1 MSQKTD
7 SKVGRREFIGTAAAA
22 SAMII
27 KPELVWGTEKNSA
40 VRLGLLGCG
49 GRGTGVTSSFL
60 EHTGAVVTGLGDIF
74 ESQLTRAKERLD
86 KVSEKFGKPAVPE
99 ANLFKGHKAHE
110 GLFASSD
117 VDAVYIATPPYF
129 HPAQLEAAIAAGK
142 HTYLEK
148 PVGVDVPGCMTV
160 AELGKKADGKIS
172 LAVGFQIRK
181 ASAYVGMVE
190 RIHNGQMGMPVTG
203 LVNYFAS
210 ALRRPDTPGASPE
223 ERRLRNWVWDRVL
236 SGDIIVEQNIHVI
249 DVTNWVLDGHPVSA
263 CASGGRAGRLDDGD
277 CWSHFNAVY
286 NYPNDVHISFA
297 STQFGSSAWGVKMQ
311 YSGSHGVAEANYS
324 SPVRIDGD
332 NPWNA
337 PGIGKPED
345 VSQEDA
351 VTGRFAGALDDADPN
366 KQKSFIES
374 ITSGQYLN
382 EAQQGADSAL
392 TAILGREAAYQGK
405 PITWKE
411 LMKSTEVYE
420 PKIDF
425 SKFS

>member
-1 MSQKTD
+1 MSEKTND
-7 SKVGRREFIGTAAAA
+7 GVGRREFIGAAAAA

-27 KPELVWGTEKNSA
+27 KPKLVWGSQANSA

-60 EHTGAVVTGLGDIF
+60 ENTGAVVTAVADIF
-74 ESQLTRAKERLD
+74 EDRVKFGQERLD
-86 KVSEKFGKPAVPE
+86 KVSAGLGKPGLPASNMFVGPKSYE
-99 ANLFKGHKAHE
+99 KLF
-110 GLFASSD
+110 SCDD

-129 HPAQLEAAIAAGK
+129 HPEHLAAAVAAGK

-148 PVGVDVPGCMTV
+148 PVGVDVPGCKKVM
-160 AELGKKADGKIS
+160 ELGKKAGDKIS
-172 LAVGFQIRK
+172 LAVGFQIRH
-181 ASAYVGMVE
+181 ASAYVEMVK
-190 RIHNGQMGMPVTG
+190 RIHNGQMGLPICG

-210 ALRRPDTPGASPE
+210 ALNRPPTPDATPA

-249 DVTNWVLDGHPVSA
+249 DVTNWVLDAHAVSA
-263 CASGGRAGRLDDGD
+263 TAAGGRAGRMDDGD
-277 CWSHFNAVY
+277 CWSHFNAVFT
-286 NYPNDVHISFA
+286 YPDDVHISFA

-324 SPVRIDGD
+324 SPVRIDGE
-332 NPWNA
+332 NPWEA

-366 KQKSFIES
+366 KQKAFIES
-374 ITSGQYLN
+374 ITSGNFVN
-382 EAQQGADSAL
+382 EAKLGAESAL
-392 TAILGREAAYQGK
+392 TAILGREAAYRGEEM
-405 PITWKE
+405 TWDE
-411 LMKSTEVYE
+411 LLKLDEVYD
-420 PKIDF
+420 PGMDF
-425 SKFS
+425 SKLA

>member
-1 MSQKTD
+1 MSDETQG
-7 SKVGRREFIGTAAAA
+7 KVGRREFIGAAATA

-27 KPELVWGTEKNSA
+27 KPELVWGTERNSA

-49 GRGTGVTSSFL
+49 GRGTSVTRSFL

-74 ESQLTRAKERLD
+74 GTQLTKAKERLD
-86 KVSEKFGKPAVPE
+86 KASEMYGKTPVPE
-99 ANLFKGHKAHE
+99 ANLFGGADAHE
-110 GLFASSD
+110 KLFNSPD
-117 VDAVYIATPPYF
+117 VDAVYIATPPWF
-129 HPAQLEAAIAAGK
+129 HPVQLEAALDAGK

-148 PVGVDVPGCMTV
+148 PVGVDVPGCKTV
-160 AELGKKADGKIS
+160 AELGKKADGKVS

-190 RIHNGQMGMPVTG
+190 RIHNGQMGKPVNG
-203 LVNYFAS
+203 LINYFAS
-210 ALRRPDTPGASPE
+210 ALRRPPTPDASPE
-223 ERRLRNWVWDRVL
+223 ERRLRNWVWDIAL

-249 DVTNWVLDGHPVSA
+249 DVTNWVLDGHPEKAS
-263 CASGGRAGRLDDGD
+263 CSGGRAGRMDDGD
-277 CWSHFNAVY
+277 CFSHFNAVY
-286 NYPNDVHISFA
+286 TYPNDVHISFA
-297 STQFGSSAWGVKMQ
+297 STQFGTSAWGVKMQ

-324 SPVRIDGD
+324 SPVRIDGE
-332 NPWNA
+332 NPWEA

-366 KQKSFIES
+366 KQKSFIDS
-374 ITSGQYLN
+374 ITSGKFLN

-392 TAILGREAAYQGK
+392 TAILGRNSAYEDK
-405 PITWKE
+405 ELSWDE
-411 LMKSTEVYE
+411 LMKSTEVYD

-425 SKFS
+425 SKLS

>member
-1 MSQKTD
+1 MSDKKEGT
-7 SKVGRREFIGTAAAA
+7 VGRREFIGTAAAA

-40 VRLGLLGCG
+40 IRLALLGCG

-74 ESQLTRAKERLD
+74 GAQTTKAKEHLD
-86 KVSEKFGKPAVPE
+86 KVSAKFGKTPVPE
-99 ANLFKGHKAHE
+99 ANLFSGANAHE
-110 GLFASSD
+110 ELFNSKD

-148 PVGVDVPGCMTV
+148 PVSVDVPGSKTG

-181 ASAYVGMVE
+181 ASAYVGLVE
-190 RIHNGQMGMPVTG
+190 RVHNGQMGKPITG
-203 LVNYFAS
+203 LINYFAS
-210 ALRRPDTPGASPE
+210 ALKRPDTPGASPE

-263 CASGGRAGRLDDGD
+263 CASGGRAGRMDDGD
-277 CWSHFNAVY
+277 AWSHFNAVY

-324 SPVRIDGD
+324 SPVRIDGA
-332 NPWNA
+332 NPWDA

-366 KQKSFIES
+366 KQKSFIDS
-374 ITSGQYLN
+374 ITSGKYLN
-382 EAQQGADSAL
+382 EAKQGAESAL
-392 TAILGREAAYQGK
+392 TAILAREAAYQGRE
-405 PITWKE
+405 ITWKE
-411 LMKSTEVYE
+411 LLKSTEVYD